1 MRAAES
7 SSSADSDRVVVRMLE
22 MRGICKRYGL
32 VRANR
37 NIDLTVPPG
46 KIVGLL
52 GENGSGKSTL
62 MKVLF
67 GIVRAD
73 SGTITYKGRAL
84 AGHSPRDS
92 IAAGIGMIH
101 QHFML
106 VDAM

>member
-7 SSSADSDRVVVRMLE
+7 SSSADSDRVFVRMLE

-32 VRANR
+32 VRANH
-37 NIDLTVPPG
+37 NIDLTMPPG

-92 IAAGIGMIH
+92 IAAGIGM
-101 QHFML
+101 
-106 VDAM
+106 